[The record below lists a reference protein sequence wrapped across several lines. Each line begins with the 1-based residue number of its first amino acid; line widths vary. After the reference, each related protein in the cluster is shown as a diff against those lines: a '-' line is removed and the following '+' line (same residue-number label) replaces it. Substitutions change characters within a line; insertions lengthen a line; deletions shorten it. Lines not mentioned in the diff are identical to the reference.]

1 MNDDPLS
8 AQEQARLASAR
19 VPVTPPA
26 GQDDRIV
33 AALRQRGLL
42 RPRLAARRAGR
53 WRRQRS
59 IVVAVAWA
67 FVPRSDPGARP
78 AGPRYVLML
87 YGAPDPVQGGDR
99 QCATRSEY
107 AEWARGVARK
117 GVAITGEELA
127 EESRALGAA
136 RRLRPEP
143 MPRGFFVVWVPD
155 LDAAQQIASTCPHL
169 RYGGRIVIQRI
180 L

>member
-8 AQEQARLASAR
+8 PEEQARLASAR
-19 VPVTPPA
+19 VPVMPPD
-26 GQDDRIV
+26 GQEDRIV
-33 AALRQRGLL
+33 AALQERGLL
-42 RPRLAARRAGR
+42 RPRRRLGVLVLAAAAA
-53 WRRQRS
+53 

-67 FVPRSDPGARP
+67 FVPRTDPVVAP

-87 YGAPDPVQGGDR
+87 YGGSDPAQGAAGNGS
-99 QCATRSEY
+99 TRRREY
-107 AEWARGVARK
+107 SEWARGIASQ

-127 EESRALGAA
+127 DESRALGAA
-136 RRLRPEP
+136 LPSVAGAV
-143 MPRGFFVVWVPD
+143 PRGFFVVSAPD